1 MAWKIAK
8 RRVEFKRHLS
18 TYLVINAMF
27 WVLWYFSEGQH
38 ERSHFLPWPV
48 WPMLGWG
55 IGIVFSYLNA
65 YVYTKENAIQKEY
78 DKIKDK
84 L

>member
-1 MAWKIAK
+1 METEKEKMAWKIAK

-38 ERSHFLPWPV
+38 ERSHFLP
-48 WPMLGWG
+48 
-55 IGIVFSYLNA
+55 
-65 YVYTKENAIQKEY
+65 
-78 DKIKDK
+78 
-84 L
+84 

>member
-1 MAWKIAK
+1 
-8 RRVEFKRHLS
+8 
-18 TYLVINAMF
+18 
-27 WVLWYFSEGQH
+27 
-38 ERSHFLPWPV
+38 
-48 WPMLGWG
+48 MLGWG